1 MVQNGDGMASERD
14 WAPPGVDTSKANIA
28 RVYDYWLGGTN
39 NFLADQDAARA
50 LIAVE
55 PNSRAMA
62 RANRGFLGRAV
73 RFLAASGIRQFIDVG
88 SGIPTARNV
97 HEVAEEAAPGSRVV
111 YADIDE
117 VVVAH
122 SRALLENNPDV
133 SVIQA
138 DLRNPRDILDDPET
152 RRLIDFEKPVGILLA
167 AVLHFIPDQDDP
179 WAIVA
184 RLRDAIVPGS
194 YLVLSHASAEMMS
207 EDFAKVAKKVYEG
220 KVAASSNIRR
230 RDSIAR
236 LFDGFDLLE
245 PGLVW
250 LPQWR
255 PDNLDDVPRH
265 PEKLW
270 MLAGVGVIP
279 AG

>member
-1 MVQNGDGMASERD
+1 MAAERD
-14 WAPPGVDTSKANIA
+14 WVPPGVDTSKANIA

-55 PNSRAMA
+55 PNARAMA

-73 RFLAASGIRQFIDVG
+73 RLLAADGIRQFIDVG

-97 HEVAEEAAPGSRVV
+97 HEVAQEAAPGSRVV

-133 SVIQA
+133 SVVQA
-138 DLRNPRDILDDPET
+138 DLRNPKAILEAPET
-152 RRLIDFEKPVGILLA
+152 RELIDFDKPVGLLLV
-167 AVLHFIPDQDDP
+167 AVLHFIPGGDDP
-179 WAIVA
+179 WGIVSS
-184 RLRDAIVPGS
+184 LRDAFAPGS
-194 YLVLSHASAEMMS
+194 YLVLSHASTETMS

-220 KVAASSNIRR
+220 KVAASSNIRPR
-230 RDSIAR
+230 AEIERF
-236 LFDGFDLLE
+236 FDGYDLVE

-250 LPQWR
+250 LPEWR
-255 PDNLDDVPRH
+255 PDHPYDVPED
-265 PEKLW
+265 PSKLW
-270 MLAGVGVIP
+270 MLAGVGLRS